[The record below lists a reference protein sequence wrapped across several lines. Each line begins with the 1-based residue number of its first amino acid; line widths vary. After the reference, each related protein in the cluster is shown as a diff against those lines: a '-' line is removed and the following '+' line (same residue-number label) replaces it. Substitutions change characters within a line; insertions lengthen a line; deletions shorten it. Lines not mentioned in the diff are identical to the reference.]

1 MEIHDDNTERIRTR
15 FRMIAWALDE
25 RMRRLFAASE
35 AFALGRGGV
44 SKVAL
49 ATGVSR
55 RAIYVGLKEL
65 QCERLSIENQKKR
78 IRKAGGGR
86 KSIIEKDSGVMEAL
100 EKLVDPLSRGNPESP
115 LRWTCK
121 SLRNLSDELK
131 LEGHAISYPK
141 VADLLEKL
149 GYSLQANRKIL
160 EGKDLPDRNAQFEF
174 INERATQCIAEGN
187 PVIAVDTKKKE
198 LVGPYKNNVRSWH
211 PEGEPELVNVYDF
224 VDKDKEKGHVTPYG
238 VYDIGSNTGWVSVGT
253 DHDTASFAVDTIRRW
268 WNMMG
273 KQRYVNPSKLMIT
286 ADGGGS
292 NESQVRL
299 WKFELQNFANEINIP
314 IQLFHLPPG
323 TSKWNKIEHR
333 LFSFISMNWSGQPLM
348 SHEVIINL
356 IAGTTTRKGL
366 KVQTELDDSLYP
378 SSIKVSD
385 AAFEKI
391 HIIRNEFHGDWNS
404 IIEPNSG

>member
-1 MEIHDDNTERIRTR
+1 MEIHDDNIERIRTR
-15 FRMIAWALDE
+15 FKKIAWALDE

-49 ATGVSR
+49 APGVSR
-55 RAIYVGLKEL
+55 RAIHVGLEEL
-65 QCERLSIENQKKR
+65 LSERLPVEKQKKR

-86 KSIIEKDSGVMEAL
+86 KSIIEKDSGIMEAL

-121 SLRNLSDELK
+121 SLRNLSDELR
-131 LEGHAISYPK
+131 LEGHAVSYPK
-141 VADLLEKL
+141 VGDLLVKL
-149 GYSLQANRKIL
+149 NYSLQANRKML
-160 EGKDLPDRNAQFEF
+160 EGTDQPDRNAQFEF
-174 INERATQCIAEGN
+174 INEQVTQRIAEGN
-187 PVIAVDTKKKE
+187 PVISVDTKKKE
-198 LVGPYKNNVRSWH
+198 KVGNYKNNGTSWR
-211 PEGEPELVNVYDF
+211 PAGEPELVQVYDF
-224 VDKDKEKGHVTPYG
+224 IDKKNGSVRPYG
-238 VYDIGSNTGWVSVGT
+238 VYDLASNTGWVSVGT
-253 DHDTASFAVDTIRRW
+253 DHDTASFAVETIRRW

-292 NESQVRL
+292 NGSRVRL
-299 WKFELQNFANEINIP
+299 WKLELQKLANEINIP
-314 IQLFHLPPG
+314 IQVSHLPPG

-333 LFSFISMNWSGQPLM
+333 LFSFISMNWSGQPLI

-366 KVQTELDDSLYP
+366 KVQAELDDSIYP
-378 SSIKVSD
+378 PGIKVSD
-385 AAFEKI
+385 AEFEKI
-391 HIIRNEFHGDWNS
+391 HIIRNEFHGEWNYK
-404 IIEPNSG
+404 IEPNSG